1 MGRLILA
8 ANSRKTNSSYT
19 NDSLLKRR
27 RRLLIQRDTK
37 KLPHEAI
44 PKRKRKERRERTPK
58 NIACRQ
64 FMPDVM
70 NIVKEQVAVA

>member
-1 MGRLILA
+1 MA
-8 ANSRKTNSSYT
+8 ASNRKTNSSYT
-19 NDSLLKRR
+19 NESLLNRR

-44 PKRKRKERRERTPK
+44 PKRKKKERRERTPK

-64 FMPDVM
+64 FMPEVM
-70 NIVKEQVAVA
+70 KIVKEQVAVA